1 MLAKLTSK
9 NQLTLPVDLLRQLPR
24 VEYFEATLD
33 GGAIVLRPVQVI
45 PAVDLERVREALV
58 EAGVREDEVVNAVA
72 WARRPRA

>member
-24 VEYFEATLD
+24 ADYFEASVS

-45 PAVDLERVREALV
+45 PAVDLERVRDAV
-58 EAGVREDEVVNAVA
+58 AAAGVQEKDVADAIA
-72 WARRPRA
+72 WARRRPA